1 MLGNCDLWTNC
12 FYFVSVIITFNTA
25 IFVFILGQSITDR
38 NHEASKYHKII
49 SQDNTTLLSNFLTH
63 FDSESVL
70 SHTHS

>member
-1 MLGNCDLWTNC
+1 MLGNCNLWTNC

-49 SQDNTTLLSNFLTH
+49 YQDNTTVQSNDLAH
-63 FDSESVL
+63 FNFESVL